1 PPMDTRTQY
10 NEQGGSRVDFELT
23 PDQRAVRDL
32 VRAFARE
39 EVAPHA
45 TEADRTGQF
54 PQGLLARLAEL
65 DLFALP
71 FPPEYGGLGGDTIS
85 YALAIEELAWADA
98 SLALTYA
105 AHCSL
110 GAGYLHLFGSP
121 EQKARWLTP
130 AARDRKSTR
139 LNSSHVKTSY

>member
-1 PPMDTRTQY
+1 SIAGTRPRYRPPVDRPPSEPRPRE
-10 NEQGGSRVDFELT
+10 NVQGGRRLDFELT

-71 FPPEYGGLGGDTIS
+71 FPPEYGGLGGGTIR
-85 YALAIEELAWADA
+85 YALAI
-98 SLALTYA
+98 
-105 AHCSL
+105 
-110 GAGYLHLFGSP
+110 
-121 EQKARWLTP
+121 
-130 AARDRKSTR
+130 
-139 LNSSHVKTSY
+139 